1 MASSTFFFCRELLQ
15 FNLSITA
22 TLGSEKSGH
31 CGEVETR
38 MNVWTVCQKKKWL
51 LQRSGRCG
59 EVTIS
64 GHSTVHAISEL

>member
-38 MNVWTVCQKKKWL
+38 MNVWTVCQKKMAPAEKWPL
-51 LQRSGRCG
+51 WRGD
-59 EVTIS
+59 
-64 GHSTVHAISEL
+64 H

>member
-15 FNLSITA
+15 FNLSTTA

-38 MNVWTVCQKKKWL
+38 MNVWTVCQKKNGSC
-51 LQRSGRCG
+51 R
-59 EVTIS
+59 EVA
-64 GHSTVHAISEL
+64 VVER